1 MRRYAAMIMA
11 FILILTLCA
20 CGKKDDESS
29 ERECG
34 VYITMEA
41 DDVYTVSYGTEDGSE
56 NCTHADGS
64 AISVGEVIHFD
75 FAGDKA
81 ESTEPAEIDYSIC
94 VYDADLNILA
104 VRSFTDDF
112 SNRARVDITVTA
124 DHKII
129 NANVGSSG
137 DIVIEME
144 SESSG
149 DGVTYMVPHVTMPTR
164 TEAADKL
171 NSGIKEL
178 NDIFAGDQLSANKD
192 AYAANVG
199 DGTAEGLTD
208 FSMDRAVRVA
218 RADSSIVSFR
228 MVDRVSL
235 GTTRTL
241 AITGHNYDPQT
252 GEELRLADL
261 GEDTEK
267 LVNAV
272 AEDILTSFNEDEEYK
287 DTFFLEGY
295 TDILRSLISD
305 GHWYLTGEGIVI
317 IANPGEIADVE
328 KGFYEFLVDF
338 DVIENLV
345 DERFIPAEREGNEG
359 GVNAVF
365 AADADSSAFTLLGS
379 EASKDI
385 KSIIISAEGSV
396 YDVSVYTIKYYAESA
411 TYTPV
416 REIVFCSDMTDGAA
430 LAVNTELS
438 GTDPG
443 MVVSFTLGDGTVET
457 RLLAL
462 DENGG
467 LKVIDPNAKNGK
479 IITGRFPYTAD
490 LDGDGTDETID
501 ISGSADSEGNL
512 VVSVESGGKT
522 YEAATAVS
530 SLSSVTSVRLY
541 DLDGDGSMEIYV
553 DGGSADGTAVT
564 CALFFDSSAVEPLS
578 SVLFGSDSFAEGSIK
593 EFSEGKLIL
602 DTDMNILGTYKVK
615 NTYTLSGGTFTR
627 EDGEI
632 TFDNDGVFVTTSK
645 ELTLTNGSILRSGTN
660 LRFTSTDGSSVINF
674 VTDGGFT
681 GSIAIANDGSGWT
694 IDGQPDT
701 SYFISLP
708 YVY

>member
-1 MRRYAAMIMA
+1 MRRFAAMIMA
-11 FILILTLCA
+11 LILILTLCA
-20 CGKKDDESS
+20 CGKKDDASS

-34 VYITMEA
+34 VYITVEA

-56 NCTHADGS
+56 NCSHADGS

-75 FAGDKA
+75 FAGEKA
-81 ESTEPAEIDYSIC
+81 EGTEPAEIDYSIC

-112 SNRARVDITVTA
+112 SNHARVDITVTA

-129 NANVGSSG
+129 NANAGSSG

-144 SESSG
+144 NVSAG
-149 DGVTYMVPHVTMPTR
+149 DGVTYMVPRVAMPAR
-164 TEAADKL
+164 AEAADAL

-178 NDIFAGDQLSANKD
+178 NDVFTGDQLSANKD

-199 DGTAEGLTD
+199 DGTAEGLTA
-208 FSMDRAVRVA
+208 FSMDRTVRVA
-218 RADSSIVSFR
+218 RADSSVISFR

-235 GTTRTL
+235 GTVSTL

-252 GEELRLADL
+252 GAELKLADL
-261 GEDTEK
+261 GDDTEK
-267 LVNAV
+267 LVNAI
-272 AEDILTSFNEDEEYK
+272 AEDILTSFNEDEQYK

-338 DVIENLV
+338 DVIKGIV
-345 DERFIPAEREGNEG
+345 DERFIPAEREGDEG
-359 GVNAVF
+359 SVNAVF

-385 KSIIISAEGSV
+385 KSIVVSAEGSI
-396 YDVSVYTIKYYAESA
+396 YDVSVYTIKYYAESGS
-411 TYTPV
+411 YTPV
-416 REIVFCSDMTDGAA
+416 RQILFCSDMTDGAA

-443 MVVSFTLGDGTVET
+443 MVISFTLGDGTVET

-462 DENGG
+462 DENSG

-479 IITGRFPYTAD
+479 IITDRLPYSSD
-490 LDGDGTDETID
+490 LDGDKTDETVD
-501 ISGSADSEGNL
+501 TSADSEGRL
-512 VVSVESGGKT
+512 VVSVGSSG
-522 YEAATAVS
+522 EAAQVTTDINTVS
-530 SLSSVTSVRLY
+530 SIRLCDLEGRGNTGIY
-541 DLDGDGSMEIYV
+541 IDGTTLDGKQI
-553 DGGSADGTAVT
+553 T
-564 CALFFDSSAVEPLS
+564 CVLFFDSSAAEPLQAAS
-578 SVLFGSDSFAEGSIK
+578 FGSDSFAEGSIK
-593 EFSEGKLIL
+593 EFADGKLIL
-602 DTDMNILGTYKVK
+602 DTNMNILGTYKVK
-615 NTYTLSGGTFTR
+615 NTYTLSDGVFTR
-627 EDGEI
+627 EGGDI
-632 TFDNDGVFVTTSK
+632 SFDNEGVFVTTSK
-645 ELTLTNGSILRSGTN
+645 SITLTHGSILKSGTS

-681 GSIAIANDGSGWT
+681 GSIAIANSGSGWT

-701 SYFISLP
+701 SYFVSLP
-708 YVY
+708 YVN

>member
-1 MRRYAAMIMA
+1 MRRFAAMIMA
-11 FILILTLCA
+11 FVLILTLCA
-20 CGKKDDESS
+20 CGKKDDGSG

-41 DDVYTVSYGTEDGSE
+41 DDVYTVSYGTEQGSE
-56 NCTHADGS
+56 SFTHADKS
-64 AISVGEVIHFD
+64 AVDVGEVIHFD

-94 VYDADLNILA
+94 VYDAELNILA

-129 NANVGSSG
+129 NANAGRSG
-137 DIVIEME
+137 DILIEME
-144 SESSG
+144 NASAG
-149 DGVTYMVPHVTMPTR
+149 DGVTYMIPHVAMPDR
-164 TEAADKL
+164 AEAADKL

-178 NDIFAGDQLSANKD
+178 NDTFTGDLFSSNKA
-192 AYAANVG
+192 AYNTNVG
-199 DGTAEGLTD
+199 DGTAEGLTA
-208 FSMDRAVRVA
+208 FSMDRTVRTA
-218 RADSSIVSFR
+218 RADSSVISFR
-228 MVDRVSL
+228 MVDRASL
-235 GTTRTL
+235 GTTNTL
-241 AITGHNYDPQT
+241 AITGHCYDPQT

-261 GEDTEK
+261 TSDTEK

-272 AEDILTSFNEDEEYK
+272 AEDILTSFNEDEQYK
-287 DTFFLEGY
+287 NTFFIEGY

-305 GHWYLTGEGIVI
+305 GHWYLTSEGIVI
-317 IANPGEIADVE
+317 IANPGEIADAE

-338 DVIENLV
+338 DVIGKLI
-345 DERFIPAEREGNEG
+345 DERFIPAEREGDEG
-359 GVNAVF
+359 SVNAVF
-365 AADADSSAFTLLGS
+365 AADADLSSFTLLGS
-379 EASKDI
+379 EADKNI
-385 KSIIISAEGSV
+385 KSIIVSAGGSI
-396 YDVSVYTIKYYAESA
+396 YDVSVYTIKYYPDSA
-411 TYTPV
+411 SYTPV

-443 MVVSFTLGDGTVET
+443 MVISFTLGDGTAET

-479 IITGRFPYTAD
+479 IITGRLPYSAD

-501 ISGSADSEGNL
+501 VSAGSEGRL
-512 VVSVESGGKT
+512 LVSVSSGDKT
-522 YEAATAVS
+522 AQ
-530 SLSSVTSVRLY
+530 VTTGISTVNSVRLY

-553 DGGSADGTAVT
+553 DGGAADGTAVT
-564 CALFFDSSAVEPLS
+564 CVLLYDSSDAEPLS
-578 SVLFGSDSFAEGSIK
+578 TALFGSESCAEGSIK

-602 DTDMNILGTYKVK
+602 DADMNILGTYKVK
-615 NTYTLSGGTFTR
+615 NSYTLSGGVFTR

-632 TFDNDGVFVTTSK
+632 SFDNEGIFVTTSK
-645 ELTLTNGSILRSGTN
+645 DMTLANGSILRSGTK

-681 GSIAIANDGSGWT
+681 GSIAIANSDSGWT
-694 IDGQPDT
+694 IAGQPDT
-701 SYFISLP
+701 SYFVSLP
-708 YVY
+708 YAN

>member
-1 MRRYAAMIMA
+1 MRRFAAMIMA
-11 FILILTLCA
+11 LILILTLCA
-20 CGKKDDESS
+20 CGKKDDASS

-34 VYITMEA
+34 VYITVEA

-56 NCTHADGS
+56 NCSHADGS

-75 FAGDKA
+75 FAGEKA
-81 ESTEPAEIDYSIC
+81 EGTEPAEIDYSIC

-112 SNRARVDITVTA
+112 SNHARVDITVTA

-129 NANVGSSG
+129 NANAGSSG

-144 SESSG
+144 NVSAG
-149 DGVTYMVPHVTMPTR
+149 DGVTYMVPRVAMPAR
-164 TEAADKL
+164 AEAADAL

-178 NDIFAGDQLSANKD
+178 NDVFTGDQLSANKD

-199 DGTAEGLTD
+199 DGTAEGLTA
-208 FSMDRAVRVA
+208 FSMDRTVRVA
-218 RADSSIVSFR
+218 RADSSVISFR

-235 GTTRTL
+235 GTVSTL

-252 GEELRLADL
+252 GAELKLADL
-261 GEDTEK
+261 GDDTEK
-267 LVNAV
+267 LVNAI
-272 AEDILTSFNEDEEYK
+272 AEDILTSFNEDEQYK

-338 DVIENLV
+338 DVIKGIV
-345 DERFIPAEREGNEG
+345 DERFIPAEREGDEG
-359 GVNAVF
+359 SVNAVF

-385 KSIIISAEGSV
+385 KSIVVSAEGSI
-396 YDVSVYTIKYYAESA
+396 YDVSVYTIKYYAESGS
-411 TYTPV
+411 YTPV
-416 REIVFCSDMTDGAA
+416 RQILFCSDMTDGAA

-443 MVVSFTLGDGTVET
+443 MVISFTLGDGTVET

-462 DENGG
+462 DENSG

-479 IITGRFPYTAD
+479 IITDRLPYSSD
-490 LDGDGTDETID
+490 LDGDKTDETVD
-501 ISGSADSEGNL
+501 TSADSEGRL
-512 VVSVESGGKT
+512 VVSVGSSG
-522 YEAATAVS
+522 EAAQVTTDINTVS
-530 SLSSVTSVRLY
+530 SIRLCDLEGRGNTGIY
-541 DLDGDGSMEIYV
+541 IDGTTLDGKQI
-553 DGGSADGTAVT
+553 T
-564 CALFFDSSAVEPLS
+564 CVLFFDSSAAEPLQAAS
-578 SVLFGSDSFAEGSIK
+578 FGSDSFAEGSIK
-593 EFSEGKLIL
+593 EFADGKLIL
-602 DTDMNILGTYKVK
+602 DTNMNILGTYKVK
-615 NTYTLSGGTFTR
+615 NTYTLSDGVFTR
-627 EDGEI
+627 EGGDI
-632 TFDNDGVFVTTSK
+632 SFDNEGVFVTTSK
-645 ELTLTNGSILRSGTN
+645 SITLTNGSILKSGTS

-681 GSIAIANDGSGWT
+681 GSIAIANSGSGWT

-701 SYFISLP
+701 SYFVSLP
-708 YVY
+708 YVN

>member
-1 MRRYAAMIMA
+1 MRRFAAMIMA

-20 CGKKDDESS
+20 CGKKDDGAK

-34 VYITMEA
+34 VYITVEA

-56 NCTHADGS
+56 NCSHADGS
-64 AISVGEVIHFD
+64 PISVGEVIHFD
-75 FAGDKA
+75 FAGEKA

-104 VRSFTDDF
+104 VRSFRDDF
-112 SNRARVDITVTA
+112 SDRARVDITVTA

-129 NANVGSSG
+129 NANAGSSG

-144 SESSG
+144 NASAG
-149 DGVTYMVPHVTMPTR
+149 DGVTYMIPRVAMPAR
-164 TEAADKL
+164 TEAADAL

-178 NDIFAGDQLSANKD
+178 NDIFTGDQLSANKD

-199 DGTAEGLTD
+199 DGTAEGLTA
-208 FSMDRAVRVA
+208 FSMDRTVRVA
-218 RADSSIVSFR
+218 RADSSVISFR

-235 GTTRTL
+235 GTVSTL
-241 AITGHNYDPQT
+241 AITGHSYDPQT
-252 GEELRLADL
+252 GAELKLEDL
-261 GEDTEK
+261 GDDTEK
-267 LVNAV
+267 LINAI
-272 AEDILTSFNEDEEYK
+272 AEDILTSFNEDEQYK

-317 IANPGEIADVE
+317 IANPGEIAEPE

-338 DVIENLV
+338 DVIKGIV
-345 DERFIPAEREGNEG
+345 DERFIPAEREGDG
-359 GVNAVF
+359 GSVNAVF
-365 AADADSSAFTLLGS
+365 AADADSSTFTLLGS

-385 KSIIISAEGSV
+385 KSIIISAEGSI
-396 YDVSVYTIKYYAESA
+396 YDVSVYTIKYYAESGS
-411 TYTPV
+411 YTPV
-416 REIVFCSDMTDGAA
+416 RQILFCSDMTDGAA

-443 MVVSFTLGDGTVET
+443 MVVSFTLGDGSSET

-479 IITGRFPYTAD
+479 IITDRLPFSAD
-490 LDGDGTDETID
+490 LDGDKTDETID
-501 ISGSADSEGNL
+501 TSADSEGRL
-512 VVSVESGGKT
+512 VVSVGSAGE
-522 YEAATAVS
+522 TAQVTTDINTVS
-530 SLSSVTSVRLY
+530 SIRLCDLEGSGNTGIY
-541 DLDGDGSMEIYV
+541 IDGTTLDGKQITFV
-553 DGGSADGTAVT
+553 
-564 CALFFDSSAVEPLS
+564 LFFDSSAAEPLQAAS
-578 SVLFGSDSFAEGSIK
+578 FGSDSFAEGSIK
-593 EFSEGKLIL
+593 EFADGKLIL
-602 DTDMNILGTYKVK
+602 DTNMNILGTYKVK
-615 NTYTLSGGTFTR
+615 NTYTLSDGIFTR
-627 EDGEI
+627 EGGDI
-632 TFDNDGVFVTTSK
+632 SFDNEGVFVTTSK
-645 ELTLTNGSILRSGTN
+645 SITLANGSILKSGTS

-681 GSIAIANDGSGWT
+681 GSIAIANSGSGWT

-701 SYFISLP
+701 SYFVSLP